1 MAATKAM
8 ITHAG
13 LKKYE
18 EELHELKSVKR
29 QQVASKIKQARAQ
42 GDITENAD
50 YDAAREEQTE
60 IEKRIAE
67 LEGILS
73 KAEVVDD
80 EEFDSTSINVGCEV
94 KLYDLGYREEVTYFI
109 VGSLEANSLERKI
122 SNESLVG
129 SNLIG
134 HHVGDLVDVKLPE
147 GGEIQFKVLE
157 IKKAG

>member
-1 MAATKAM
+1 METNKTI

-18 EELHELKSVKR
+18 EELYELKSVKR
-29 QQVASKIKQARAQ
+29 QQVAEKIKYARAQ

-50 YDAAREEQTE
+50 YDAAKEEQTE
-60 IEKRIAE
+60 IEKRIAQ
-67 LEGILS
+67 LEGILR

-80 EEFDSTSINVGCEV
+80 EEFDPEKVSVGCAV
-94 KLYDLGYREEVTYFI
+94 KLFDLDYNEEVTYTI
-109 VGSLEANSLERKI
+109 VGSLEANSLEGKI

-129 SNLIG
+129 SSLIG
-134 HHVGDLVDVKLPE
+134 HAIGDLVDVILPE
-147 GGEIQFKVLE
+147 GGEIQFKILE